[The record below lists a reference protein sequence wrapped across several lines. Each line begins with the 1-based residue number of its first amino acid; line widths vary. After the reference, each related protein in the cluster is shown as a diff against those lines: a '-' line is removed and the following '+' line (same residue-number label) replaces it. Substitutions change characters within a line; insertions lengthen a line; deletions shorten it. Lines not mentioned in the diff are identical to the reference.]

1 MEWAMFTSVTRAYKG
16 EGAAPPSSAGAPEKA
31 EVFISYGRRPPGGR
45 PDSNADPAAVRR
57 WRARTLALDLGD
69 ALEDA
74 IAAAGYQPW
83 RDVSAL
89 TDGDQFADRIDA
101 ALLSCAGAIIL
112 LDHDTLDRSSWVR
125 WESAILTWRQR
136 VDSPVRVTP
145 VFIGVTTEELEQHGY
160 EPSRIGQINAHIIDP
175 AVVDPDSVGYPG
187 ELEEHAGE
195 IVQALG
201 QLEGE
206 ATGDISRWA
215 NRIAACLPADC
226 DSWRAEVADKLLR
239 GERLRLAAEPRRVV
253 ARELLAADR
262 DRFERIMNAFYGYPF
277 TDGPKLKLNLEPV
290 WVPADT
296 ATGIAEAKYRPP
308 GERIIAV
315 NALEPET
322 GVDVVRRAFPLASG
336 RQRLQWTK
344 RAVTVEDAVK
354 AAKEAITAKWGADP
368 RPRTDN
374 LGGGFVMVA
383 SDGCPPADLARIV
396 AALAAAYPS
405 LTYVVMVGGDELP
418 DYKWLDPAL
427 PPDADLQARDFDTV
441 LDDFISPG

>member
-1 MEWAMFTSVTRAYKG
+1 MVTSVTRAYEG
-16 EGAAPPSSAGAPEKA
+16 EGPGPLSPADAPEGA
-31 EVFISYGRRPPGGR
+31 EVFISYGRRSPGDR
-45 PDSNADPAAVRR
+45 PDADANQATIRR
-57 WRARTLALDLGD
+57 WRARTLALNLGG
-69 ALEDA
+69 ALENA
-74 IAAAGYQPW
+74 ISAAGYLPW

-89 TDGDQFADRIDA
+89 TEGDQFADRIDA

-136 VDSPVRVTP
+136 VDAPVRVVP

-160 EPSRIGQINAHIIDP
+160 EPSRINQALAYVIDP
-175 AVVDPDSVGYPG
+175 AVVAPDSAGYSRK
-187 ELEEHAGE
+187 LKKHAGQ
-195 IVQALG
+195 IVRALG
-201 QLEGE
+201 QLEGG
-206 ATGDISRWA
+206 AQGDISRWV

-226 DSWRAEVADKLLR
+226 DSWRAEVAEKLLR

-262 DRFERIMNAFYGYPF
+262 NRFERIMNAFYGYPF
-277 TDGPKLKLNLEPV
+277 ADGPRLKLNLEPV

-296 ATGIAEAKYRPP
+296 ATGIAMAKEQDQ

-322 GVDVVRRAFPLASG
+322 GADVVRRAFPLASA

-344 RAVTVEDAVK
+344 RGVTVEEAVE
-354 AAKEAITAKWGADP
+354 AAKEAIKGKWGADP
-368 RPRTDN
+368 GPRTDN
-374 LGGGFVMVA
+374 LGGGFVLVA

-405 LTYVVMVGGDELP
+405 LTYVVMVGSARLP
-418 DYKWLDPAL
+418 EYRWLEPAL
-427 PPDADLQARDFDTV
+427 PPEADLEARGFDTV
-441 LDDFISPG
+441 LDDFISPT